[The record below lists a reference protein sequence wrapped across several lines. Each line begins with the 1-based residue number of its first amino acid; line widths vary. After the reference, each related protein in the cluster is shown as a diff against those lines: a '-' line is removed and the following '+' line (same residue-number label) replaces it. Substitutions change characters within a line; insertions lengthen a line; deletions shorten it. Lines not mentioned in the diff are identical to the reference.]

1 MKAAGKLRQRPA
13 FGHEL
18 RAELRR
24 EDFQDQLL
32 TEADDEIGAGRK
44 HVRRADIETVA
55 ARDVERNSQPLP
67 WIRAKGEKAVRIGE
81 VR

>member
-13 FGHEL
+13 LGDEL
-18 RAELRR
+18 RAQERR

-44 HVRRADIETVA
+44 HVRRADIETMA
-55 ARDVERNSQPLP
+55 ACDVERDRQPSRG
-67 WIRAKGEKAVRIGE
+67 IGAKGAKAVRIGE
-81 VR
+81 VG